1 MAGEARSSLTVGATG
16 RWGQET
22 KQNLEPK
29 DRPLWSA
36 RREAS
41 LSPAPQGGLPA
52 FVPVAAAWG
61 APQPHSRARPL
72 SLRLAL
78 GTFQRP
84 GESDSPM
91 AMPGVPPPPHLL
103 ALWRRPRLRGA
114 GRQGTGRGGG
124 PSPGPGRGGA
134 GGSQRVAAPSWAGLS
149 VPPPASARPPRLT
162 SGGGGGERQP
172 RWRKSRRPPRWRGEP
187 EPRGAEPSRAGPE
200 GRWQRGSG
208 GGGRARAG
216 GRRRAGRGGPWSEAN
231 ARAAPRDSSREEEV
245 SEGRA
250 ARGRS
255 PGAPGRPLC
264 PPTRAGAV
272 AGARARV

>member
-22 KQNLEPK
+22 KQNSEPK

-84 GESDSPM
+84 DESDSPM

-124 PSPGPGRGGA
+124 PSPGPGRVGA
-134 GGSQRVAAPSWAGLS
+134 GGSQRIAAPSWAGLS
-149 VPPPASARPPRLT
+149 VPPPASARPP
-162 SGGGGGERQP
+162 QP
-172 RWRKSRRPPRWRGEP
+172 DVRGRGRRAAAAVEKEPAPAPVARGA
-187 EPRGAEPSRAGPE
+187 RAQGRRAEPSRARGAVAE
-200 GRWQRGSG
+200 GQR
-208 GGGRARAG
+208 
-216 GRRRAGRGGPWSEAN
+216 RRRAG
-231 ARAAPRDSSREEEV
+231 AR
-245 SEGRA
+245 GRA
-250 ARGRS
+250 AARGWGRTVVGGEREG
-255 PGAPGRPLC
+255 GAQGFKPRRRGE
-264 PPTRAGAV
+264 
-272 AGARARV
+272 